1 MSDQIPVARPTVD
14 DEMVERAAAALR
26 SGRHVKGPRVEG
38 FESEFAD
45 FCGVEHAVAVSSGT
59 SALFL
64 ALRAAGVGEGDAVA
78 VPGHTF
84 FASVS
89 PVLSLGA
96 EPVFVDVDP
105 ETYTMDPDALA
116 AAAETASDDLA
127 AVLPVH
133 LYGQPAE
140 VGRIRDVADEHGAAV
155 VEDACQAHGAAIDGE
170 RAGSL
175 GDVGCF
181 SFYPTK
187 NMTVAGDGGMLVTDD
202 ADLAATARHL
212 RNHGRDDSGDH
223 VALGLNHRMDEPRA
237 AVGREQLDRLPA
249 WNDRRQEIAA
259 IYRERL
265 GDVDGVTLPDERE
278 GVEHVYHLFVVQ
290 VDDREALRES
300 LAERGVDTAVHYE
313 TPAHRHES
321 VRSHVDAVP
330 TLPET
335 EALVDRIVSLPMF
348 PGLDDEDVERVC
360 AAIRDHYAEP
370 SAEVRR

>member
-45 FCGVEHAVAVSSGT
+45 FCGVEHGVAVSSGT
-59 SALFL
+59 SALLL

-96 EPVFVDVDP
+96 DPVFVDVDP

-116 AAAETASDDLA
+116 AVAAGTDDLA

-133 LYGQPAE
+133 LYGQPAA
-140 VGRIRDVADEHGAAV
+140 VARIRDVADAHGAAV
-155 VEDACQAHGAAIDGE
+155 VEDACQAHGAAVDGE

-175 GDVGCF
+175 GDAGCF
-181 SFYPTK
+181 SFYPAK

-202 ADLAATARHL
+202 AALAATARHL

-237 AVGREQLDRLPA
+237 AVGREQLERLPA
-249 WNDRRQEIAA
+249 WNDRRREIAA
-259 IYRERL
+259 TYRERL
-265 GDVDGVTLPDERE
+265 GNVEGLTLPDERE

-290 VDDREALRES
+290 VDDRAAFRES
-300 LAERGVDTAVHYE
+300 LAERGVDTDVHYP
-313 TPAHRHES
+313 TPAHRHET
-321 VRSHVDAVP
+321 VREHVDAVP
-330 TLPET
+330 DLPET
-335 EALVDRIVSLPMF
+335 EQLVERIVSLPMF
-348 PGLDDEDVERVC
+348 PGLDDEQVERVC

-370 SAEVRR
+370 SAEVGR